1 MQSSADNS
9 ADDPAFDAKNI
20 DIDVDYQSVPTADL
34 RTDFLQLVNGTNRG
48 LNASLKTR
56 AEIFARITELEARA
70 EDDPALRVGGDGER
84 DALVGTW
91 RLVFTNSLD
100 ILSLGLVP
108 VSLGPIFQNVEDS
121 GEDNLY
127 NIYNIVEVEPLYAPV
142 LNSIEALERFGPTKS
157 VLTVK
162 AEGRVSEDDASRIDL
177 RFVKSSL
184 ECDSFFGLEGSS
196 FPKVQV
202 PLNSPVGYIDTTY
215 VDDVIRIG
223 KSPSTPNAPSN
234 PNYYV
239 LVRD

>member
-1 MQSSADNS
+1 MQSSVDEP

-20 DIDVDYQSVPTADL
+20 DIDIDYQSVPTTDL

-48 LNASLKTR
+48 LNASLSTR
-56 AEIFARITELEARA
+56 AEIFARIAELEARA
-70 EDDPALRVGGDGER
+70 EDDPTLRVGGGER

-121 GEDNLY
+121 GEDRLY
-127 NIYNIVEVEPLYAPV
+127 NIYNVVEVEPLYAPL
-142 LNSIEALERFGPTKS
+142 LNSIEALQMFGPTKS

-184 ECDSFFGLEGSS
+184 ECESFFGLEGSS

-223 KSPSTPNAPSN
+223 RSPSTPNAPTS

-239 LVRD
+239 LVRE